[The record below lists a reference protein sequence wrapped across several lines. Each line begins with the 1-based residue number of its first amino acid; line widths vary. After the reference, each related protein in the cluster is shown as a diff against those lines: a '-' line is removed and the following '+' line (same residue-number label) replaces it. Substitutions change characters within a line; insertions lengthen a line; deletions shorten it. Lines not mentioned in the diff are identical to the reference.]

1 MDQEAEEKMYNPT
14 LLKYKNKVLKLTLDS
29 YKEQLSVVDW
39 YIATMELGL
48 NTKNIQQE
56 YLELKEQHQV
66 MINEHQIYKDQT
78 EKDLQDKKI
87 KI

>member
-48 NTKNIQQE
+48 NTKNI
-56 YLELKEQHQV
+56 
-66 MINEHQIYKDQT
+66 
-78 EKDLQDKKI
+78 
-87 KI
+87 